1 VRGATLAADRCD
13 VRSSTDSIAWSL
25 RLAARSGGP
34 RLLMSPTREEAT
46 MSATVDERKAKDRTM
61 DRLAAL
67 VEDAAVIALLF
78 SLVALVAAVVVA
90 ALVI

>member
-1 VRGATLAADRCD
+1 
-13 VRSSTDSIAWSL
+13 
-25 RLAARSGGP
+25 
-34 RLLMSPTREEAT
+34 
-46 MSATVDERKAKDRTM
+46 MSATVDQRKAKDRTM

-78 SLVALVAAVVVA
+78 SLMALVAAVVVA